1 MKRNIECST
10 KSLKKS
16 RFDNYL
22 DENNIIFSR
31 SELKKSNSINNLDN
45 FYYEHSSYELGTKL
59 GLIVASNLL
68 NKFKNNGPEFTN
80 YYFNTY
86 HHQNINKHIDKFISN
101 SSIHNYKE
109 LLQDKS
115 IFEQYINFF
124 NDGFKLS
131 FIKFLKLNL
140 KNYPLIIQRLN
151 EFE

>member
-1 MKRNIECST
+1 MKRHIKNCNQ
-10 KSLKKS
+10 SLKKS

-22 DENNIIFSR
+22 EENNLSFNVP
-31 SELKKSNSINNLDN
+31 ELKKSNTINDFDN
-45 FYYEHSSYELGTKL
+45 FYYEHSSYEFGTKL
-59 GLIVASNLL
+59 GLIVACNLL
-68 NKFKNNGPEFTN
+68 CKVKNNGPGFIN
-80 YYFNTY
+80 YYFDTY
-86 HHQNINKHIDKFISN
+86 HHQNINEHIDKFISN